1 MKKHILFSLILLM
14 ALPGMAQEA
23 SVRKRHGGGHQQP
36 QSTTLTVVAPRH
48 VTFWLYVDDV
58 LQNEQPVRSICI
70 RNMWEDS
77 FYVRVELNNEMQSCV
92 GQFVD
97 LRRTRAV
104 SITQMNHFFGLEYSQ
119 ANIRPELTMD
129 LITETWTPEPP
140 YGQNGQNGQ
149 VMPPPMPPQPVSPC
163 MNEAD
168 FNEFRDML
176 AENAFDSG
184 KLTIA
189 KQAIS
194 SNPMC
199 VHQIAAICRMFS
211 FENNKLEFA
220 KYAYAY
226 CTEKNKYYLI
236 NDVFSYES
244 SKNELNE
251 YIIGQ

>member
-1 MKKHILFSLILLM
+1 
-14 ALPGMAQEA
+14 
-23 SVRKRHGGGHQQP
+23 
-36 QSTTLTVVAPRH
+36 
-48 VTFWLYVDDV
+48 
-58 LQNEQPVRSICI
+58 
-70 RNMWEDS
+70 
-77 FYVRVELNNEMQSCV
+77 
-92 GQFVD
+92 
-97 LRRTRAV
+97 
-104 SITQMNHFFGLEYSQ
+104 
-119 ANIRPELTMD
+119 
-129 LITETWTPEPP
+129 
-140 YGQNGQNGQ
+140 
-149 VMPPPMPPQPVSPC
+149 

-194 SNPMC
+194 ANPMC
-199 VHQIAAICRMFS
+199 VHQIATICRMFS

>member
-1 MKKHILFSLILLM
+1 MHNKSK
-14 ALPGMAQEA
+14 
-23 SVRKRHGGGHQQP
+23 
-36 QSTTLTVVAPRH
+36 
-48 VTFWLYVDDV
+48 
-58 LQNEQPVRSICI
+58 VRSIFWSK
-70 RNMWEDS
+70 R
-77 FYVRVELNNEMQSCV
+77 
-92 GQFVD
+92 
-97 LRRTRAV
+97 
-104 SITQMNHFFGLEYSQ
+104 
-119 ANIRPELTMD
+119 
-129 LITETWTPEPP
+129 
-140 YGQNGQNGQ
+140 QNGQNGQ
-149 VMPPPMPPQPVSPC
+149 VVPPPMPPQPVSPC